1 MFFQYLA
8 LLGAI
13 IAEVCGTMLIPSTNQ
28 FTKVPNTVLM
38 ILLYV
43 LSLWLLTFIL
53 KTVPL
58 GIVYATWSALG
69 IFAVAILS
77 YVYLKQALTWQS
89 VLGLILIA
97 NGVILVN
104 LYTNQ

>member
-1 MFFQYLA
+1 MVFQYLA

-13 IAEVCGTMLIPSTNQ
+13 IAEVCGTLLIPSTNQ
-28 FTKVPNTVLM
+28 FTKVPNTILM

-69 IFAVAILS
+69 IFSIAILS
-77 YVYLKQALTWQS
+77 YVFLKQALTWQS
-89 VLGLILIA
+89 ILGLILIA

-104 LYTNQ
+104 IYTNQ